1 MPPVLNLLSNGGFE
15 GGGQG
20 AETGEFATPLGI
32 KPQAP
37 GHRLPAATPE
47 ACRGSLGAPLV

>member
-37 GHRLPAATPE
+37 GHRLPARHA
-47 ACRGSLGAPLV
+47 RGVPS